1 MSKLIY
7 LDPGHGENDPGA
19 LLGKRYEKNDNFRL
33 AQSVRKKLQ
42 AQGHTVLMTRESDT
56 NPSLEARSVAARLAK
71 ADLFI
76 SLHRNSFPDPTAKG
90 IEIWVR
96 YINHAAVAGIV
107 LEELAKLPNQ
117 ANRGVKIGAYR
128 VLYNAPMPA
137 MLLELGFISNTKD
150 NELFD
155 THFDD
160 YAAAISKG
168 IVSALGEEWQDDKP
182 SQAAKPLY
190 RIQVGAFESR
200 GNAEAFL
207 KYVQEDRGLPAFMIS
222 IDRNLAE
229 PE

>member
-19 LLGKRYEKNDNFRL
+19 LLGKRYEKNDNLRM
-33 AQSVRKKLQ
+33 AQSVQKKLQ
-42 AQGHTVLMTRESDT
+42 AKGHTVLMTRSGDT
-56 NPSLEARSVAARLAK
+56 NPSLEARIAAARLAK

-96 YINHAAVAGIV
+96 YITHAAAAGEV

-155 THFDD
+155 IHFDA
-160 YAAAISKG
+160 YATAISKG
-168 IVSALGEEWQDDKP
+168 IVSALGEDWKTEKP
-182 SQAAKPLY
+182 SFSTKMLY
-190 RIQVGAFESR
+190 RVQVGAFENK

-207 KYVQEDRGLPAFMIS
+207 KYVKEDRGLPAFMIS
-222 IDRNLAE
+222 IDPNLAE